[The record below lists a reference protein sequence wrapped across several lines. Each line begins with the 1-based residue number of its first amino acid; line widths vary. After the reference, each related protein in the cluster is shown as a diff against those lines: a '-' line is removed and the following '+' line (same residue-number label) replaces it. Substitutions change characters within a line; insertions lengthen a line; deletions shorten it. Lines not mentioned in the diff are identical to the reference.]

1 MPSPFP
7 TARRESRQT
16 RIFRLGMNLYPMFF
30 GTGGKVVFIAADWRE
45 VHVRLRLSLWSRNY
59 VKTIFGGSMFAAS
72 DPFYMLMLMHV
83 LGKSFVVWD
92 KSATIRFRR
101 PGTQTLHA
109 RFLLDNALVDDIR
122 QRVVEG
128 GETDQ
133 TFVIQWVD
141 REGQVYAEI
150 ERNCYVA
157 DKAFYKE
164 KQALRKSGKRAA
176 GA

>member
-1 MPSPFP
+1 MPSSFP
-7 TARRESRQT
+7 TSRRESRRT
-16 RIFRLGMNLYPMFF
+16 RIFRLGLNLYPMFF
-30 GTGGKVVFIAADWRE
+30 GTGGKVTFIAADWRE
-45 VHVRLRLSLWSRNY
+45 VHVRLGLGVWSRNY
-59 VKTIFGGSMFAAS
+59 VRTIFGGSMFSAS

-101 PGTQTLHA
+101 PGTQTLYA
-109 RFLLDNALVDDIR
+109 RFLLDEGLTDDIHR
-122 QRVVEG
+122 RVAEG
-128 GETDQ
+128 GQTDQ
-133 TFVIQWVD
+133 TFVMQWVD
-141 REGQVYAEI
+141 REGKVYAEV

-164 KQALRKSGKRAA
+164 KQALRKSGRRAA

>member
-1 MPSPFP
+1 MPSPFQ
-7 TARRESRQT
+7 TSRRELRRT

-30 GTGGKVVFIAADWRE
+30 GTGGKVTFIAADWRE
-45 VHVRLRLSLWSRNY
+45 VHVRLGLSVWSRNY
-59 VKTIFGGSMFAAS
+59 VKTIFGGSLFSAS
-72 DPFYMLMLMHV
+72 DPFYMLMLLHV

-101 PGTQTLHA
+101 PGTQTLYA
-109 RFLLDNALVDDIR
+109 RFVLDENLVADIR
-122 QRVVEG
+122 RRVAEG

-141 REGQVYAEI
+141 REGHVYAEI

-157 DKAFYKE
+157 SKAFYQE
-164 KQALRKSGKRAA
+164 KRALRKSGRRAA